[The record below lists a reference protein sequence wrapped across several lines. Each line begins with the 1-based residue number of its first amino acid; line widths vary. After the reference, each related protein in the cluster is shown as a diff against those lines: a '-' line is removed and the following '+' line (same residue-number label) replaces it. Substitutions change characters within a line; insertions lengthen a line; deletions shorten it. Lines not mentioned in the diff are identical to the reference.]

1 MPTSYF
7 HVSSFYLPLQINR
20 LHILMIKTLSDAIV
34 YYVGAWMMLNIADS
48 DLTATVI
55 MKVSESFWK

>member
-7 HVSSFYLPLQINR
+7 HVSSFHLPLQINR
-20 LHILMIKTLSDAIV
+20 LRILMISDAIV

>member
-1 MPTSYF
+1 
-7 HVSSFYLPLQINR
+7 
-20 LHILMIKTLSDAIV
+20 MIKTHSDAIV

-55 MKVSESFWK
+55 MKVSQSFVFTSNSKNT

>member
-1 MPTSYF
+1 M
-7 HVSSFYLPLQINR
+7 SS
-20 LHILMIKTLSDAIV
+20 LMFKTHSDAIV

-55 MKVSESFWK
+55 MKVPQSFLESKILFHCRLLFLS